1 MGIVPAPSCLR
12 RGTDFSEAG
21 GAWKLGIGRSAPPPG
36 GRERER
42 MHLII
47 GNKNYS
53 SWSFRPWFAMKVAGL
68 HFEETVIPLGSPD
81 FKERV
86 SKLSATT
93 KVPVLIDGEIVV
105 WESLAIIEYVA
116 EMRPDARLWP
126 ADRAPRAH
134 ARAIANEMHAGF
146 VALRRHCPMNM
157 ARQIKAR
164 DLTDEVIADVKRIDA
179 LWQMCLARFGGGGPF
194 LFEQFSAADA
204 MYAPVVS
211 RFNTYAIEVSNPSR
225 AYMNAIMALPAWT
238 EWRHAALLETW
249 VLPDVEVDW
258 PVILRDA
265 EAGIIQ

>member
-1 MGIVPAPSCLR
+1 
-12 RGTDFSEAG
+12 
-21 GAWKLGIGRSAPPPG
+21 
-36 GRERER
+36 

-157 ARQIKAR
+157 ARQIKTR

>member
-1 MGIVPAPSCLR
+1 MVR
-12 RGTDFSEAG
+12 HEG
-21 GAWKLGIGRSAPPPG
+21 GGP
-36 GRERER
+36 
-42 MHLII
+42 
-47 GNKNYS
+47 
-53 SWSFRPWFAMKVAGL
+53 SFRGNRDSA
-68 HFEETVIPLGSPD
+68 GSPD

-86 SKLSATT
+86 SKLSATK

-194 LFEQFSAADA
+194 LSSSSAQRTQCMHRLSAASI
-204 MYAPVVS
+204 PT
-211 RFNTYAIEVSNPSR
+211 R
-225 AYMNAIMALPAWT
+225 
-238 EWRHAALLETW
+238 
-249 VLPDVEVDW
+249 
-258 PVILRDA
+258 LR
-265 EAGIIQ
+265 